1 MLEDMDN
8 CPQNSELENDSLS
21 FSFSLSLFFVFFVCL
36 FVCFCSLGPYLRHI
50 EVPRLGIESE
60 LQLLVYTTATATQD
74 PSHDLHHSSRQC
86 RILNPFSKA
95 RDRTHNLKAL
105 SQICFCCATTGTP
118 FYYYFCRLN
127 GVFSNIISNWIY
139 L

>member
-1 MLEDMDN
+1 MDN

-74 PSHDLHHSSRQC
+74 PSRVCDLYHSSWQR
-86 RILNPFSKA
+86 RILNALSET
-95 RDRTHNLKAL
+95 RDGTHNLMVP
-105 SQICFCCATTGTP
+105 SQICFHCAMTGTP
-118 FYYYFCRLN
+118 GKEILRAQRL
-127 GVFSNIISNWIY
+127 
-139 L
+139 